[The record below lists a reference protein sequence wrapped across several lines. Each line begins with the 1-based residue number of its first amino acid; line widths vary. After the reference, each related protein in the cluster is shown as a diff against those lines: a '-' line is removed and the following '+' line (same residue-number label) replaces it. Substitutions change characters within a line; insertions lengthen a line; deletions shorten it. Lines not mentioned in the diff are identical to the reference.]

1 MERLEDTIL
10 KNLLYNDDFVR
21 KSLPYLKNDYFL
33 EHTDKILFEEI
44 NKFILKYNVSPT
56 KESLIIELNEN
67 TKLQEDQFKDLV
79 ERLSVYDNAKNEKP
93 ETDWL
98 LDSTEQ
104 FCQDK
109 AIYNAVLESIA
120 IIDGQQKTE
129 KDKGAIPSILS
140 DALAVCF
147 DPNIGHDYIEDAE
160 ERYES
165 YHQVEQRIPFD
176 LEYFNKITNGGLPNK
191 TLNIAIAGTGVGKS
205 LFMCHM
211 ASSCLSQGH
220 NVLYITLEMA
230 EEKIAERIDANLMNI
245 TLDDLK
251 QLPKDLYE
259 RKVASISKVT
269 DGKLIVK
276 EYPTAAANT
285 NHFRNLLSELKLK
298 RQFIPQIIFIDYLNI
313 CSSARLKQGAN
324 VNSYTFIKSIAEE
337 LRGMAVEYDVPIVS
351 ATQTTRSGFSSTDVG
366 LEDTSESFG
375 LPATADLMFA
385 LISTEELEGLSQMLV
400 KQLKNRYND
409 PTSSKRFVIGI
420 DRAKM
425 KLYDLEDSAQDDLID
440 RMNDKKTKKGKF
452 NAPWNEQENDEPAF
466 DKATGGKM
474 KNKKEF
480 AEFNFS

>member
-44 NKFILKYNVSPT
+44 NKFIQKYNVSPT
-56 KESLIIELNEN
+56 KESLIIELNEH
-67 TKLQEDQFKDLV
+67 TKLQEDQFTNLV
-79 ERLSVYDNAKNEKP
+79 DRLGKYEESKNERP
-93 ETDWL
+93 DTDWL
-98 LDSTEQ
+98 LDTTEQ

-109 AIYNAVLESIA
+109 AIYNAVLESIS
-120 IIDGQQKTE
+120 IIDGQKETE
-129 KDKGAIPSILS
+129 KDKGAIPAILS

-160 ERYES
+160 SRYES
-165 YHQVEQRIPFD
+165 YHQIEQRIPFD

-205 LFMCHM
+205 LFMCHQ
-211 ASSCLSQGH
+211 AASCLSQGS

-251 QLPKDLYE
+251 KLPKDLYD
-259 RKVASISKVT
+259 RKVASIKKVT

-298 RQFIPQIIFIDYLNI
+298 RQFIPQIIFVDYLNI

-324 VNSYTFIKSIAEE
+324 VNSYTFVKSIAEE

-351 ATQTTRSGFSSTDVG
+351 ATQTTRSGFTNTDVG

-385 LISTEELEGLSQMLV
+385 LISTEELEGLGQIMV

-425 KLYDLEDSAQDDLID
+425 KLYDLEESAQDDLVD
-440 RMNDKKTKKGKF
+440 RMAEKRSKNKF
-452 NAPWNEQENDEPAF
+452 NPQYGGQDDEPAF

-474 KNKKEF
+474 KFKKDFESF
-480 AEFNFS
+480 DYA

>member
-1 MERLEDTIL
+1 
-10 KNLLYNDDFVR
+10 
-21 KSLPYLKNDYFL
+21 
-33 EHTDKILFEEI
+33 
-44 NKFILKYNVSPT
+44 
-56 KESLIIELNEN
+56 
-67 TKLQEDQFKDLV
+67 
-79 ERLSVYDNAKNEKP
+79 
-93 ETDWL
+93 
-98 LDSTEQ
+98 
-104 FCQDK
+104 
-109 AIYNAVLESIA
+109 
-120 IIDGQQKTE
+120 
-129 KDKGAIPSILS
+129 
-140 DALAVCF
+140 
-147 DPNIGHDYIEDAE
+147 
-160 ERYES
+160 
-165 YHQVEQRIPFD
+165 
-176 LEYFNKITNGGLPNK
+176 
-191 TLNIAIAGTGVGKS
+191 
-205 LFMCHM
+205 M
-211 ASSCLSQGH
+211 ASSCLSQGQ

-251 QLPKDLYE
+251 QLPKDLYD

-298 RQFIPQIIFIDYLNI
+298 RQFVPQIIFVDYLNI

-351 ATQTTRSGFSSTDVG
+351 ATQTTRSGFTSTDVG

-385 LISTEELEGLSQMLV
+385 LISTEELEGLGQMLV

-425 KLYDLEDSAQDDLID
+425 KLYDLEESAQDDLID
-440 RMNDKKTKKGKF
+440 RMAENKTKKGKF
-452 NAPWNEQENDEPAF
+452 NAPWKEDDDEPSF

-474 KNKKEF
+474 KFKKEF
-480 AEFNFS
+480 EEFNFS